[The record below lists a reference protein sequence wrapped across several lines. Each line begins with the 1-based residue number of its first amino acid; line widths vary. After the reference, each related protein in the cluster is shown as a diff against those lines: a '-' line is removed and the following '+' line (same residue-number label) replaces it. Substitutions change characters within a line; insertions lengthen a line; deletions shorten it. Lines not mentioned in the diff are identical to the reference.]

1 MNVCCLCPHFPPHPF
16 PSPGGDTGGFG
27 KGGGKTQNGGG
38 SRRAGGAVAMAR
50 AGEAVAVNKEIEE
63 AGCGVGGT
71 DMEGVGGRTWR
82 GLGDNLGMEDGD
94 EPEPGGGGGG
104 SRGLQSPHPASSW
117 QCVWGRVKTPPPG
130 DLG

>member
-1 MNVCCLCPHFPPHPF
+1 MPPFPPAPL
-16 PSPGGDTGGFG
+16 PQPWGGHRRFWE
-27 KGGGKTQNGGG
+27 GGGKTQNGGG

-94 EPEPGGGGGG
+94 EPEPWGGGEE
-104 SRGLQSPHPASSW
+104 
-117 QCVWGRVKTPPPG
+117 
-130 DLG
+130 

>member
-1 MNVCCLCPHFPPHPF
+1 MAAV
-16 PSPGGDTGGFG
+16 
-27 KGGGKTQNGGG
+27 
-38 SRRAGGAVAMAR
+38 RAGRGGAVAMAR

-94 EPEPGGGGGG
+94 EPEPWGGGGGE
-104 SRGLQSPHPASSW
+104 
-117 QCVWGRVKTPPPG
+117 
-130 DLG
+130 